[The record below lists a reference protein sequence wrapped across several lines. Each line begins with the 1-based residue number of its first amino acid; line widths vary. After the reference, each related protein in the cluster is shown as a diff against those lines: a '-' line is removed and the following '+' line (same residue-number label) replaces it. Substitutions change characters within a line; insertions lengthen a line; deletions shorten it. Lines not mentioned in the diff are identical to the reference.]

1 MSSTTEEYDEE
12 RADGCCDSCVT
23 KIQRLLKPISPWIPA
38 LKNVTASGA
47 DVVTDWYVDGLSCV
61 VLQIFHSNI
70 LVSFRLFYLRIAG
83 DETGTLTEFVWPLF
97 AFSVLST
104 VFLIIIVFA
113 EISKQCCP
121 GCANSFLDS
130 KLFCC
135 CCSCMKTMKF
145 ISLCEIILEDIPQI
159 LISNWIRQEQTGW
172 TTAAIVNIIT
182 SSYNVAF
189 DLFGML
195 ELTPQETERLAKRN

>member
-47 DVVTDWYVDGLSCV
+47 DVVTDW
-61 VLQIFHSNI
+61 
-70 LVSFRLFYLRIAG
+70 LFYLRIAG

-104 VFLIIIVFA
+104 IFLIIIVFA

-159 LISNWIRQEQTGW
+159 LISNWIRQEQIGW